1 MDIYFPIAEMP
12 ISVPLLL
19 ALGGGVGFLSGM
31 FGIGGGFLMTP
42 LLVIVGVPAPV
53 AAASVANQVVGASV
67 SGALAQWRR
76 GNVDV
81 RMAGLLI
88 AAGFVGSAA
97 GVALFGLLR
106 ELGQIDL
113 VIAACYVTL
122 LGTLGL
128 LMEIESIRAW
138 RRRRNPVGRR
148 RKLHAHLWIH
158 GLPLKMKFRASRLYI
173 SIFAPLSI
181 GFGVGALSGVMGV
194 GGGFVMVPALI
205 YLLDMPTAMAVGTSL
220 LQITVVA
227 ANVTFLQSVGNQTVD
242 IMLALLLIVGSVIGA
257 QLGTMFGGRLRGEHL
272 RALLGLIVLVVA
284 FRVAY
289 DLTVNPDELFSLGLS
304 GGRH

>member
-1 MDIYFPIAEMP
+1 
-12 ISVPLLL
+12 V
-19 ALGGGVGFLSGM
+19 
-31 FGIGGGFLMTP
+31 
-42 LLVIVGVPAPV
+42 
-53 AAASVANQVVGASV
+53 
-67 SGALAQWRR
+67 
-76 GNVDV
+76 
-81 RMAGLLI
+81 LI

-122 LGTLGL
+122 LGTIGL

-173 SIFAPLSI
+173 SVFAPLGI

-242 IMLALLLIVGSVIGA
+242 AMLALILVVGGAAGAQIGGRIGA
-257 QLGTMFGGRLRGEHL
+257 
-272 RALLGLIVLVVA
+272 
-284 FRVAY
+284 
-289 DLTVNPDELFSLGLS
+289 GLS
-304 GGRH
+304 GEYLRGMLGLLVLAVGIEVAVGMAVTPRELFTLGP

>member
-19 ALGGGVGFLSGM
+19 ALGAGVGFLSGM

-81 RMAGLLI
+81 RMAGVLI

-122 LGTLGL
+122 LGTIGL

-173 SIFAPLSI
+173 SVFAPLGI

-242 IMLALLLIVGSVIGA
+242 AMLALILVVGGAAGAQIGGRIGA
-257 QLGTMFGGRLRGEHL
+257 GLSGEYLRG
-272 RALLGLIVLVVA
+272 LLGLLVLAVGIEVA
-284 FRVAY
+284 VGMAVTPR
-289 DLTVNPDELFSLGLS
+289 ELFTLGP
-304 GGRH
+304 